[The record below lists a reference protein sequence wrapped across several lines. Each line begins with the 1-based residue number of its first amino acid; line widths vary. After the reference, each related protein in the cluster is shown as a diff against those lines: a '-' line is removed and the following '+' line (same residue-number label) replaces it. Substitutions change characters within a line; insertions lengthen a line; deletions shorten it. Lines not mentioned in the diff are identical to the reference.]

1 MVNELINEMV
11 DAGVH
16 YGHQTRKWN
25 PKMKPY
31 LMKDKGGIYIINLEE
46 TVKCLDK
53 AADFLGELSSKGK
66 KVLFVGC
73 KRQAQDAVREA
84 AEAIGQ
90 HYVNHRWLGGT
101 LTNLATIRRS
111 VERLK
116 YLEDIEKSPD
126 FKKMSK
132 KELSAL
138 GRERDKLLR
147 NLRGVREMEKL
158 PAAMVIVDSARE
170 TIAVAEARRLNI
182 PVIAIVDSNADP
194 AVIDYPIP
202 GNDDATRSIRLIL
215 QNLVDSI
222 AVDDD
227 AQRTWRQVTLDVERI
242 RGDRLGDDE
251 HLEHELRTVRSLP
264 DRQRRVPLLAFEEE
278 VEDVTW
284 LKEPEAEDYLL
295 YFDPLDGSS
304 NLDVNLSVGSIF
316 AVMQVQA
323 DGDRNVLH
331 SGRNQLC
338 AGYALYGPSTMFV
351 VTVGTKVAGFTC
363 QHGTGDFR
371 LTHPDMK
378 VPEETSEYAINTSR
392 YRYWDAP
399 VRRYVDE
406 CVAGSQ
412 GVRERSFNMRW
423 TASMVAEIHRI
434 LTRGGVF
441 LYPADSNNRAAG
453 GKLRLMY
460 EANPMAMVIE
470 LAGGAASTGTEAIM
484 DIQPD
489 GHHQRV
495 PVILGSRAEVERLDA
510 YHAAEA
516 KID

>member
-1 MVNELINEMV
+1 MTEVTLRRYLTESGLDPNLI
-11 DAGVH
+11 
-16 YGHQTRKWN
+16 
-25 PKMKPY
+25 
-31 LMKDKGGIYIINLEE
+31 
-46 TVKCLDK
+46 
-53 AADFLGELSSKGK
+53 FL
-66 KVLFVGC
+66 
-73 KRQAQDAVREA
+73 
-84 AEAIGQ
+84 
-90 HYVNHRWLGGT
+90 
-101 LTNLATIRRS
+101 
-111 VERLK
+111 
-116 YLEDIEKSPD
+116 LEDIASSCRNVANQVRNGAFEGN
-126 FKKMSK
+126 
-132 KELSAL
+132 LGSANVTNVQ
-138 GRERDKLLR
+138 G
-147 NLRGVREMEKL
+147 
-158 PAAMVIVDSARE
+158 E
-170 TIAVAEARRLNI
+170 T
-182 PVIAIVDSNADP
+182 
-194 AVIDYPIP
+194 
-202 GNDDATRSIRLIL
+202 
-215 QNLVDSI
+215 QK
-222 AVDDD
+222 
-227 AQRTWRQVTLDVERI
+227 TLDIIANDEFERI
-242 RGDRLGDDE
+242 CANSPRLAA
-251 HLEHELRTVRSLP
+251 LVS
-264 DRQRRVPLLAFEEE
+264 EE